1 MSSLDIKFSASE
13 SLTDITLLN
22 GVYNDPEKKSLK
34 LELLESSGNNFE
46 SSGTEEIQVPVVSLS
61 EVEKQDKSE
70 IANEGFFQNLFFCR
84 PIFADISKWAFYSNQ
99 ILVFVGFDRF
109 WDKYPWYKSS
119 HLTTIG
125 FISIFPFGFSDF
137 VEFG

>member
-13 SLTDITLLN
+13 SLTDITLN
-22 GVYNDPEKKSLK
+22 GVYNDPEKRSLK

-70 IANEGFFQNLFFCR
+70 IANEGFFQNHFFCL
-84 PIFADISKWAFYSNQ
+84 PIFA
-99 ILVFVGFDRF
+99 
-109 WDKYPWYKSS
+109 
-119 HLTTIG
+119 
-125 FISIFPFGFSDF
+125 
-137 VEFG
+137 

>member
-13 SLTDITLLN
+13 SLTDITLN
-22 GVYNDPEKKSLK
+22 GVYNDPEKRSLK

-70 IANEGFFQNLFFCR
+70 IANEGFFQNLFFL
-84 PIFADISKWAFYSNQ
+84 S
-99 ILVFVGFDRF
+99 
-109 WDKYPWYKSS
+109 
-119 HLTTIG
+119 T
-125 FISIFPFGFSDF
+125 DF
-137 VEFG
+137 C

>member
-22 GVYNDPEKKSLK
+22 GVYNDPEKRSLK

-70 IANEGFFQNLFFCR
+70 IANEGFFQNLFFLSTDFR
-84 PIFADISKWAFYSNQ
+84 
-99 ILVFVGFDRF
+99 
-109 WDKYPWYKSS
+109 WY
-119 HLTTIG
+119 L
-125 FISIFPFGFSDF
+125 
-137 VEFG
+137 